1 MLEMCTNVLVLHIFI
16 DFSHDGLTLGWNPA
30 KILRATTCT
39 MPDFEQGWWSVC
51 VQYGLL
57 DVAWREKDRQDGPFG
72 SVPEQW
78 WVVALLGL
86 LAF

>member
-1 MLEMCTNVLVLHIFI
+1 MK
-16 DFSHDGLTLGWNPA
+16 SHQNFTSDYDPGFLSKVGDRFA
-30 KILRATTCT
+30 
-39 MPDFEQGWWSVC
+39 
-51 VQYGLL
+51 YGLL

-72 SVPEQW
+72 PVPEQW